1 MTESSPETVRDDF
14 DLEQALEE
22 LRHRALRFVAPVLLA
37 LGWLWGFGNMMV
49 NGIATNRDLP
59 ALGMVASM
67 AVLLIVHRR
76 HPRLACWLF
85 LPALALVQAL
95 VVCYYPT
102 TTSIYFGIVG
112 VIVLSPVLGAWHTIV
127 GAAALWAVG
136 AGILLRGDPAF
147 RSELPVSLA
156 FYALATGAVWF
167 AGQSLRLAVSWALT
181 GWQRA
186 QEALQET
193 RARRGELY
201 RTLRALEEATYRIE
215 RMNSELILAR
225 GEAEEARAAKAHF
238 VATVSHEIRGPL
250 NLILGFSRLMA
261 LSPERYNHPL
271 PADYRADVVTIYRN
285 SQHLASLVDD
295 ILDMSQV
302 EAERLPLIKER
313 VDLEAE
319 VISEALQIAQ
329 PLAERKGLWLH
340 LDLHGA
346 LPHVLI
352 DPVRIRQVVL
362 NILMNAAR
370 FTETGGITLG
380 TRLEEKRVVV
390 SITDTGPGIAPSD
403 LSQLFRA
410 FQQLSPADRGDGKG
424 SGLGLSISKQ
434 LVELHGGE
442 IWAESEVG
450 VGTAVSFSLP
460 LPGVT
465 ETVSRPRS
473 SRGGSAAREK
483 DHVLVIHQD
492 PATVK
497 ILGRYLEGYRVIG
510 LPNAGELVPIVE
522 ELHPRAVIATGDY
535 VPLVRQR
542 LSALEYDVPLIE
554 CAMPRAMAGGS
565 AEAILGYLIKPVS
578 REMLLA
584 VIGQLQHGGAM
595 TVLIVDDDLDT
606 LRLLETMLLAI
617 PQPYRILKALDGA
630 QALQVMAVETPDV
643 VLVDLVMPGMGG
655 EELIARMR
663 HDPRLAAVPVV
674 IVSAKDWSEEAVSIG
689 LPISVS
695 RRAPLSMSDATQCLL
710 SIINVVH
717 PRYLPDADPVS
728 PSPELAPPSPPALPH

>member
-1 MTESSPETVRDDF
+1 MEGSPETTREDF
-14 DLEQALEE
+14 DLEQALDE

-59 ALGMVASM
+59 ALGLVASM
-67 AVLLIVHRR
+67 TVILIVHRR
-76 HPRLACWLF
+76 RPRLACWLF
-85 LPALALVQAL
+85 LPALVLVQAL
-95 VVCYYPT
+95 IVRFYPT
-102 TTSIYFGIVG
+102 AASIYFGIVG
-112 VIVLSPVLGAWHTIV
+112 VIVLSPVLGAWHAIA

-136 AGILLRGDPAF
+136 AGMLLRGNPAF
-147 RSELPVSLA
+147 RPDLPVSLA

-167 AGQSLRLAVSWALT
+167 AGRSLRLAVSWALT

-186 QEALQET
+186 QDALQET

-225 GEAEEARAAKAHF
+225 GEAEEARAAKARF

-271 PADYRADVVTIYRN
+271 PTDYRADVVTIYRN

-319 VISEALQIAQ
+319 VVSEALQIAK

-370 FTETGGITLG
+370 FTEAGGITLR

-390 SITDTGPGIAPSD
+390 SIADTGPGIAPSD
-403 LSQLFRA
+403 LSHLFKA

-450 VGTAVSFSLP
+450 IGTSVSFSLP

-465 ETVSRPRS
+465 ETVSRPRRS
-473 SRGGSAAREK
+473 QGGGASREK

-497 ILGRYLEGYRVIG
+497 ILSRYLEGYRIIG
-510 LPNAGELVPIVE
+510 LPDDGELVAVVE
-522 ELHPRAVIATGDY
+522 ELHPRAIIATGDH
-535 VPLVRQR
+535 VPLVHQR
-542 LSALEYDVPLIE
+542 LSTLDYDVPLIA
-554 CAMPRAMAGGS
+554 CAMPRVVAGGS
-565 AEAILGYLIKPVS
+565 AEGVLGCLIKPVS

-584 VIGQLQHGGAM
+584 VIGRLDHGGEL

-617 PQPYRILKALDGA
+617 PQPYRILKALDGT
-630 QALQVMAVETPDV
+630 QALQVMDTETPDV

-695 RRAPLSMSDATQCLL
+695 RRAPLSMRDATQCLL

-717 PRYLPDADPVS
+717 PRYLPDADLLS
-728 PSPELAPPSPPALPH
+728 PSPEPAQRSQPALPH

>member
-1 MTESSPETVRDDF
+1 MGDSPEATRDDF

-22 LRHRALRFVAPVLLA
+22 LRHRALHFVAPVLLA
-37 LGWLWGFGNMMV
+37 LGWLWGFGDMMM
-49 NGIATNRDLP
+49 NGIATHRDLP
-59 ALGMVASM
+59 ALGLVASM

-76 HPRLACWLF
+76 RPSLACWLF
-85 LPALALVQAL
+85 LPAVVLVQAL
-95 VVCYYPT
+95 IVYYYPDAI
-102 TTSIYFGIVG
+102 SAYFGIVG
-112 VIVLSPVLGAWHTIV
+112 VIVLSPVLGAWHAIV
-127 GAAALWAVG
+127 GAVALWAVS
-136 AGILLRGDPAF
+136 AGILLGDNPAF
-147 RSELPVSLA
+147 RAELPISLA
-156 FYALATGAVWF
+156 FYTLATGAVWF
-167 AGQSLRLAVSWALT
+167 AGRSLRLAVSWALT

-186 QEALQET
+186 QDALQET
-193 RARRGELY
+193 RARRAELY
-201 RTLRALEEATYRIE
+201 RILRALEEATYRIE

-225 GEAEEARAAKAHF
+225 TEAEEARAAKARF

-261 LSPERYNHPL
+261 LSPERYSHPL

-285 SQHLASLVDD
+285 SQHLAALVDD

-319 VISEALQIAQ
+319 VIGEALQIAQ
-329 PLAERKGLWLH
+329 PLAERKGLWLR

-370 FTETGGITLG
+370 FTEAGGITLS
-380 TRLEEKRVVV
+380 TRLEEKQVVV
-390 SITDTGPGIAPSD
+390 SISDTGPGIAPSD
-403 LSQLFRA
+403 LSQLFKA

-442 IWAESEVG
+442 IWAESKVG
-450 VGTAVSFSLP
+450 VGTTVFFSLP

-465 ETVSRPRS
+465 EMVSRPKRS
-473 SRGGSAAREK
+473 QGGGAAGEK

-510 LPNAGELVPIVE
+510 LPDASELVPVVE
-522 ELHPRAVIATGDY
+522 ELHPRAVIASKDC
-535 VPLVRQR
+535 VPHVRRR
-542 LSALEYDVPLIE
+542 LSTLAYDVPLVE
-554 CAMPRAMAGGS
+554 CAMPRVAAGGS
-565 AEAILGYLIKPVS
+565 AEGVLGYLIKPVS

-584 VIGQLQHGGAM
+584 VIGQLEHGGEM

-617 PQPYRILKALDGA
+617 PQPYRILKALDGT
-630 QALQVMAVETPDV
+630 QALQVMATETPDV
-643 VLVDLVMPGMGG
+643 VLVDLVMPDMGG
-655 EELIARMR
+655 EELIASMR
-663 HDPRLAAVPVV
+663 RDARLAAIPVV
-674 IVSAKDWSEEAVSIG
+674 IVSARDWSEEAVSVG

-717 PRYLPDADPVS
+717 PRYLPEA
-728 PSPELAPPSPPALPH
+728 